1 MINLQYLAGFI
12 DGEGWIGVYKA
23 KANGKQQKTDRF
35 TLEVGIGQTLK
46 GLDLFKILEEQFGG
60 HVSFYQPKS
69 NNAQPQCKFVINGDK
84 ALKLLIQIEPYLIL
98 KKVQAQIAIKFQ
110 TDKNLANLLNNSFRG
125 RIMPAEIRD
134 EREKVYLELKVLNK
148 KGVL

>member
-12 DGEGWIGVYKA
+12 DGEGWIGIYKS

-46 GLDLFKILEEQFGG
+46 GLDLFKVLEEQFEGRI
-60 HVSFYQPKS
+60 SFYQPK
-69 NNAQPQCKFVINGDK
+69 NGNAQPQCKFVITGDK
-84 ALKLLIQIEPYLIL
+84 ARKLLIQIEPYLIL
-98 KKVQAQIAIKFQ
+98 KRTQAQIAIKFQ
-110 TDKNLANLLNNSFRG
+110 EDKNLTNLLNNSFRG
-125 RIMPAEIRD
+125 KLMPVEIRD
-134 EREKVYLELKVLNK
+134 KREKVYLDMKILNK